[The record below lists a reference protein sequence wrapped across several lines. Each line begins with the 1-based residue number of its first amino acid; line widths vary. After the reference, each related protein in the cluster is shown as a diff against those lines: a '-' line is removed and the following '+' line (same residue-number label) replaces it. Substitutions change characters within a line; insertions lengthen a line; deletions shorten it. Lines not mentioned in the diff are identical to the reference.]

1 MTTIGQ
7 QLMDRVTA
15 LEAQFADL
23 TLAGPADGPIAP
35 TESMRTISNQI
46 REIQNKLREIDN
58 AAPTRDGGFPNR
70 NHMSPKELMPGVLS
84 DHFKD
89 RWRLR
94 SYKARDF
101 LSIRS
106 SKPSK
111 PKRSP

>member
-15 LEAQFADL
+15 LETTLADMQ
-23 TLAGPADGPIAP
+23 LAGPADGGPIAP
-35 TESMRTISNQI
+35 SEPMRTIANQI
-46 REIQNKLREIDN
+46 REIQGRFREIDN
-58 AAPTRDGGFPNR
+58 AVPTQDGGFPNR

-89 RWRLR
+89 RWRLW

-101 LSIRS
+101 LSI
-106 SKPSK
+106 
-111 PKRSP
+111 